1 MRLFAFAALSVLATA
16 CGFDSSVFGEPGL
29 GVGGAAASS
38 VDATGSGATG
48 LSTSVTTTSV
58 TTTSATTTSATSGSG
73 ANTGASTA
81 ATTTAAS
88 TTATTT
94 GGGVAVCGNGVVDGE
109 EQCDDFNTVP
119 KDGCSP
125 TCVVEG
131 SANQCPTGAVIKLTQ
146 AVTIVGTTD
155 GLNDIAKTS
164 CGGPKAPDV
173 IYQIE
178 PTKTAPIKVE
188 LTTGAAF
195 DRILSVRLSCNSE
208 ANTKVCSDSKE
219 VLTYTFPDA
228 QVGVPFYVM
237 VSGHS
242 GSSGAFSLRIAY

>member
-1 MRLFAFAALSVLATA
+1 MRLFSFAALGVLATA

-48 LSTSVTTTSV
+48 LSTSVTTTS
-58 TTTSATTTSATSGSG
+58 ATSGSG

-88 TTATTT
+88 TAASTAATTT
-94 GGGVAVCGNGVVDGE
+94 GGGGAVCGNGVVDGE

-131 SANQCPTGAVIKLTQ
+131 SANKCPTGAVIKLTQ

-155 GLNDIAKTS
+155 GLNDIGKAA
-164 CGGPKAPDV
+164 CGGKSAPDV

-188 LTTGAAF
+188 LTTGALF

-237 VSGHS
+237 VTGQI
-242 GSSGAFSLRIAY
+242 GSKGAFSLRIAY

>member
-1 MRLFAFAALSVLATA
+1 MRLFSFAALGVLATA

-48 LSTSVTTTSV
+48 LSTSVTTTS
-58 TTTSATTTSATSGSG
+58 ATSGSG

-88 TTATTT
+88 TGASTAASTTATTT
-94 GGGVAVCGNGVVDGE
+94 GGGGALCGDGVVGGE

-155 GLNDIAKTS
+155 GLNNIGKAP
-164 CGGPKAPDV
+164 CGGNSAPDV

-178 PTKTAPIKVE
+178 PAKTAPIKVE
-188 LTTGAAF
+188 LTTGALF

-237 VSGHS
+237 VSGHI
-242 GSSGAFSLRIAY
+242 GSKGAFSLRIAY